1 MPDAVLYA
9 LVLVVALACPLHM
22 WWANR
27 RGKRALC
34 CPPRRAGDPGADLD
48 ALRARQREVEARI
61 AELDID
67 APAAP
72 TAGAHKAA

>member
-1 MPDAVLYA
+1 MPDAVVYA
-9 LVLVVALACPLHM
+9 LVLVVALACPVHM

-34 CPPRRAGDPGADLD
+34 CAPRRQAEPRADLD
-48 ALRARQREVEARI
+48 ALRSRQREVEARI

-72 TAGAHKAA
+72 TTGAHTGT